1 MARFI
6 PDAKSLNWVIVSPH
20 RALRPGEEIRKKKKT
35 WKRICP
41 FCPKSPVLAEDEV
54 FRLTAGG
61 KLWKVFVVKN
71 KYPIT
76 DIAEVIILS
85 PDHKKDFDKLSVEQV
100 EYVLQT
106 YRQRYQTYSQLGQVL
121 IFHNFGEASGASV
134 EHPHSQLV
142 VIPNQVGFK
151 PLSVEPVFNVVE
163 ETEEFIVYCP
173 EFSQWPYEVWI
184 APRGWG
190 RTFGEI
196 SDQEIKELAP
206 LLKKT
211 VASLKELFPKL
222 AYNFYIYPGRTWYL
236 RIIPRLVER
245 EGWNWGQGLT
255 SILLI
260 PKKRRRRSKRFLK
273 KLKSDTIDGY
283 KWG

>member
-20 RALRPGEEIRKKKKT
+20 RALRPGEEVRKKKKT
-35 WKRICP
+35 WKKTCP

-85 PDHKKDFDKLSVEQV
+85 PDCKKDFDKLSAEHI
-100 EYVLQT
+100 EYVLDT
-106 YRQRYQTYSQLGQVL
+106 YRQRYQTHSQLGQVL

-163 ETEEFIVYCP
+163 ETRDFIVYCP

-196 SDQEIKELAP
+196 SDQEIEGLAP

-211 VASLKELFPKL
+211 VASLKQLFPKL

-236 RIIPRLVER
+236 RVIPRLVEKGGV
-245 EGWNWGQGLT
+245 ELGTGIDVN
-255 SILLI
+255 IVD
-260 PKKRRRRSKRFLK
+260 PKEAALEIK
-273 KLKSDTIDGY
+273 KVFEKIKT
-283 KWG
+283 

>member
-6 PDAKSLNWVIVSPH
+6 PDAKSLRWVVVSLN
-20 RALRPGEEIRKKKKT
+20 RALRPGVDISKKKKK
-35 WKRICP
+35 WKRKCP
-41 FCPKSPVLAEDEV
+41 FCPGGAAVVEDEV

-85 PDHKKDFDKLSVEQV
+85 PSCKKDFDGLSVEEV

-106 YRQRYQTYSQLGQVL
+106 YRQRYQTHDKVGQVL
-121 IFHNFGEASGASV
+121 IFHNFGEEAGASV
-134 EHPHSQLV
+134 VHPHSQLI
-142 VIPNQVGFK
+142 VIPDQVGFK
-151 PLSVEPVFNVVE
+151 PLGVEPVFNVIE
-163 ETEEFIVYCP
+163 ETEDFIIYCP
-173 EFSQWPYEVWI
+173 EFSQWPYETWI

-196 SDQEIKELAP
+196 TDKEIEELAP

-211 VASLKELFPKL
+211 IGSLKKLFPGL
-222 AYNFYIYPGRTWYL
+222 AYNFYIYPGRSWYL
-236 RIIPRLVER
+236 RIIPRLIEKGGMELGTGIHV
-245 EGWNWGQGLT
+245 N
-255 SILLI
+255 IVD
-260 PKKRRRRSKRFLK
+260 PKQAAKDVK
-273 KLKSDTIDGY
+273 KVFGKI
-283 KWG
+283 KA